1 MAHRSAGDGRRVL
14 ISAPFGRD
22 AESVAHLLSD
32 EGYDTVVCA
41 GLRQVADHF
50 DDRTGAILL
59 TEEALQGDLAA
70 LKGALGRQNTWSDVP
85 FVLLAAPARGR
96 APDRERSRLQLFD
109 LTTNSV
115 VLERPLGKASL
126 LSAVASALRARQKQF
141 DMRDR
146 LAELD
151 ESESRLR
158 LATQAADIG
167 TWDYDPIR
175 DVLQWDDRC
184 KALFGL
190 PPEAAISYDGA
201 FVAGLHPDDRA
212 ASVSAVS
219 NALRPGGDGT
229 YEIEYRTVG
238 PIDGVERWLQAKG
251 GAIFQDGRAVRFIG
265 TVIDITQRKSAE
277 AQLDRFAR
285 TLEAQVQAR
294 TADLAQEMASR
305 AQAEE
310 ALRQSQKMEAVGQ
323 LTGGIAHDF
332 NNMLTGVIG
341 SLDIVRRRIET
352 GRLDDVDRFMD
363 AASTSAQRAAALTA
377 RLLAF
382 SRRQSLDPQPLEV
395 NGLLASL
402 EDLILRSTGENI
414 TLSLIA
420 GTGVKGVIADANQ
433 LENAVLNLAIN
444 ARDAMPSGGELTIST
459 ALVEIDAAY
468 AAAKPGIDPGAY
480 VMIAVTDTGQGM
492 SPDVLKKVF
501 DPFFT
506 TKPIGQGTG
515 LGLSMVYGFARQS
528 NGQVRIHS
536 RPGEGT
542 SVKLYLPATDLSGA
556 PVASEPPAV
565 LPEGQGQTV
574 LIVED
579 DPSVR
584 QLVREVLT
592 ELSYAVVE
600 AGSADEALP
609 ILDSEQAIA
618 LMISDV
624 GLPGMNGRQLAEI
637 AKTLRPALNILFVT
651 GYAETAAHRGEF
663 LGQDM
668 DMITKPFAL
677 QTLALK
683 VGELIGP
690 GIR

>member
-1 MAHRSAGDGRRVL
+1 MAPRSKGDGQHVL

-22 AESVAHLLSD
+22 AESVAQLLRD
-32 EGYDTVVCA
+32 EGYETVVCA
-41 GLRQVADHF
+41 GLRQVADHL

-59 TEEALQGDLAA
+59 TEEALQGDLAS
-70 LKGALGRQNTWSDVP
+70 LKDALGRQNTWSDVP
-85 FVLLAAPARGR
+85 FVLLAAPVRGR
-96 APDRERSRLQLFD
+96 APNRELSRLQLFD
-109 LTTNSV
+109 LAANSV

-126 LSAVASALRARQKQF
+126 ISAVASALRARQKQF
-141 DMRDR
+141 DLRDR
-146 LAELD
+146 LVELD

-167 TWDYDPIR
+167 TWDYDPIH

-212 ASVSAVS
+212 AAVSAVS

-285 TLEAQVQAR
+285 TLEQQVQAR

-305 AQAEE
+305 AEAEE

-352 GRLDDVDRFMD
+352 KRLDDVDRFME
-363 AASTSAQRAAALTA
+363 AASTSAQRAASLTA

-414 TLSLIA
+414 ILSLVPGA
-420 GTGVKGVIADANQ
+420 GVKGVIADANQ

-542 SVKLYLPATDLSGA
+542 SVKLYLPATDLQGA
-556 PVASEPPAV
+556 PVASAPPAV

-663 LGQDM
+663 LGQGM
-668 DMITKPFAL
+668 DMITKPFAI
-677 QTLALK
+677 QTLAFK

-690 GIR
+690 GTR